1 MTEHEKLL
9 ALRKKLVVKRR
20 TLVASFTETPPEQI
34 TGESIARIQN
44 AIDAVD
50 RALED
55 EEQAAVL
62 GKDIASA
69 EDANASAGGSA
80 VPIAFRP
87 NKASPGAPSK

>member
-20 TLVASFTETPPEQI
+20 TLVTSFTETPPEQI

-55 EEQAAVL
+55 E
-62 GKDIASA
+62 
-69 EDANASAGGSA
+69 GSA

-87 NKASPGAPSK
+87 NKASPAAPSK

>member
-20 TLVASFTETPPEQI
+20 TLVASFSETPPEQI
-34 TGESIARIQN
+34 TGESIARIQS

-62 GKDIASA
+62 GKDIAST
-69 EDANASAGGSA
+69 EDADASAGGSA

-87 NKASPGAPSK
+87 NKASPAAPSK